1 MAFFCREHNVVA
13 ADELFNQL
21 LADNSPYLKTAGQCI
36 IKYFLNSRQYT
47 KAYDYMKKLLQNG
60 TRPSRFFHRAV
71 IVGLINENF
80 DLALEAY
87 HYMRRHYNPLV
98 QLTQGI
104 IQVRRMITCV
114 SVCVSRSEM
123 EVHASAKHIRI
134 HTHISS
140 SPHMYT
146 NTDTS
151 RNAYF
156 STTSLPPPPSSDAFP
171 QALLKAKR
179 YNDIIEIF
187 EDHEPMSTVTMRM
200 INYVLQ
206 AYQALGKWL
215 EAYRLLPLIRQ
226 SMHNNVIDSSTYD
239 TYELL
244 LAIVSQQTNV
254 E

>member
-1 MAFFCREHNVVA
+1 LRIEIGDGSA
-13 ADELFNQL
+13 
-21 LADNSPYLKTAGQCI
+21 CI
-36 IKYFLNSRQYT
+36 CQAHTYT
-47 KAYDYMKKLLQNG
+47 Y
-60 TRPSRFFHRAV
+60 
-71 IVGLINENF
+71 
-80 DLALEAY
+80 
-87 HYMRRHYNPLV
+87 
-98 QLTQGI
+98 
-104 IQVRRMITCV
+104 
-114 SVCVSRSEM
+114 
-123 EVHASAKHIRI
+123 
-134 HTHISS
+134 THI
-140 SPHMYT
+140 
-146 NTDTS
+146 
-151 RNAYF
+151 F
-156 STTSLPPPPSSDAFP
+156 ISTHVHKHRHKQKCIFLYHFPPPPSSDAFP